1 MNERK
6 DKVSAND
13 IDSQKHLS
21 VLDIM
26 SSQGCDQVESVIP
39 DSVNER
45 PAVRAKI
52 EKCGEHIPGDDRA
65 DVFQQEDPEHLRK
78 RDAKTSVKNKVK
90 EEKDI
95 RQRNLM
101 IYDQGNL

>member
-1 MNERK
+1 MNEK
-6 DKVSAND
+6 QDQNLANEF
-13 IDSQKHLS
+13 DSQKHLS

-52 EKCGEHIPGDDRA
+52 QVCEGHIPGDDNA
-65 DVFQQEDPEHLRK
+65 NYFQQEDPEQLRK
-78 RDAKTSVKNKVK
+78 RDDKAREKAKVK
-90 EEKDI
+90 
-95 RQRNLM
+95 
-101 IYDQGNL
+101 

>member
-1 MNERK
+1 MNEKK
-6 DKVSAND
+6 DKGSAND
-13 IDSQKHLS
+13 FDSQKHLS

-52 EKCGEHIPGDDRA
+52 KKCGEHIPGDDNA
-65 DVFQQEDPEHLRK
+65 NYFQQEDLEQLRK
-78 RDAKTSVKNKVK
+78 RDDKAREKAKVK
-90 EEKDI
+90 LE
-95 RQRNLM
+95 NAL
-101 IYDQGNL
+101 